1 MKILVSILLRQA
13 RRNNASNP
21 RKWLEDLQASKW
33 TDMSA
38 QNGQIVGTALNGKS
52 ITVQALPGTTIADL
66 IMATELALQ
75 TIDAGFTAPVSQTAA
90 FLR

>member
-1 MKILVSILLRQA
+1 MRNLVNILLRQA
-13 RRNNASNP
+13 RRNNPSNP

-33 TDMSA
+33 SDMSA

-52 ITVQALPGTTIADL
+52 ITIQALPGTTIYD
-66 IMATELALQ
+66 IIQATEDAITTL
-75 TIDAGFTAPVSQTAA
+75 DAGFNSAVTQSAA

>member
-13 RRNNASNP
+13 RANNPANP
-21 RKWLEDLQASKW
+21 YQWLEDLQATKW
-33 TDMSA
+33 TDLSA

-52 ITVQALPGTTIADL
+52 ITIQALPGCSIGDL
-66 IMATELALQ
+66 LTATELALQ
-75 TIDAGFTAPVSQTAA
+75 TLDAGLTGPASETRA

>member
-13 RRNNASNP
+13 RRNNAANP

-52 ITVQALPGTTIADL
+52 ITVQALPGTTIADIIQASEDAITTL
-66 IMATELALQ
+66 
-75 TIDAGFTAPVSQTAA
+75 DAGFTSAVTQSVG

>member
-1 MKILVSILLRQA
+1 MRNLVNILLRQA
-13 RRNNASNP
+13 RRNNPSNP

-33 TDMSA
+33 SDMSA

-52 ITVQALPGTTIADL
+52 ITIQALPGTTIYD
-66 IMATELALQ
+66 IIQATEDAITTL
-75 TIDAGFTAPVSQTAA
+75 DAGFNSAVTQSAG

>member
-13 RRNNASNP
+13 RNNNPGNP
-21 RKWLEDLQASKW
+21 RTWLEDLQSTKW
-33 TDMSA
+33 TDVSA

-52 ITVQALPGTTIADL
+52 ITIQALPGASIADIL
-66 IMATELALQ
+66 TASELALQ
-75 TIDAGFTAPVSQTAA
+75 TLEAGLTGPSNETRA